1 MGLKEAKSVKK
12 QDEVELKKKRFR
24 NAYLEIYIVGKYNKL
39 LDILIGERKDCIN
52 YYDGK
57 NKENQISKNNDN
69 NSIKKNGK
77 SDITI
82 SNDIE
87 KNDNKKRLNFIDYIN
102 NFKYHDKI
110 NLEENYKIDNS
121 TLNWHFHF
129 FCKEGFSIQYI
140 EKIRDTI
147 NKNYDKNKN
156 NILLLFIDDIEQIKR
171 VIEIFKIIN
180 KEFHPLF
187 LFIMN
192 NKEGNENSEDIL
204 KKIIDY
210 AMENNI
216 SMINPRNITIKNFI
230 DLENSENEENIKSY
244 ILDIYLYFMNAL
256 FYYNNFGDDYPF
268 IDYIDK
274 NDISVLLNDLTDQ
287 NQIKQNDKDKGK
299 GLFNI
304 LIIGRPGTGKSTL
317 VNLLCQSKRSMEGKG
332 INVTKYITRY
342 AVKKYNI
349 SVYDSPGFEI
359 DEDITRIKHLI
370 DQLNKHLI
378 KKKNQIH
385 LIFYL
390 LNSQGGRDFYD
401 SEKEIL
407 KILMDN
413 EIHTYFLLTFCPDK
427 EFGNELKEV
436 VEGDLAKIFYQI
448 NQEKGI
454 DYFQNYTKI
463 FPVHLLDEIKGS
475 CKKFGL
481 KMVLQE
487 AYNLFK
493 KCIIDDKDIDKLKE
507 LLKNKDNLYIDE
519 KNKEEDIIVKR
530 KWQKEIFDII
540 NKDNKNIIY
549 KHMSSINDVINS
561 ASKESKNSIFKYSI
575 GYSLLGF
582 MGFFELPFLKPLIK
596 KQLLLQISEKYNK
609 VVNDKEKNDLIE
621 NYSGIINENSNE
633 SNIPFYSAFLNYKN
647 LTNFGNLFVDKY
659 SKELDEEGLNGISNY
674 LIDLIR
680 CYNISINGLKELGN
694 LIKE

>member
-230 DLENSENEENIKSY
+230 DLEKSENEENIKSY

-317 VNLLCQSKRSMEGKG
+317 VNLLCQSK
-332 INVTKYITRY
+332 
-342 AVKKYNI
+342 
-349 SVYDSPGFEI
+349 
-359 DEDITRIKHLI
+359 
-370 DQLNKHLI
+370 
-378 KKKNQIH
+378 
-385 LIFYL
+385 
-390 LNSQGGRDFYD
+390 
-401 SEKEIL
+401 
-407 KILMDN
+407 
-413 EIHTYFLLTFCPDK
+413 
-427 EFGNELKEV
+427 
-436 VEGDLAKIFYQI
+436 
-448 NQEKGI
+448 
-454 DYFQNYTKI
+454 
-463 FPVHLLDEIKGS
+463 
-475 CKKFGL
+475 
-481 KMVLQE
+481 
-487 AYNLFK
+487 
-493 KCIIDDKDIDKLKE
+493 
-507 LLKNKDNLYIDE
+507 
-519 KNKEEDIIVKR
+519 
-530 KWQKEIFDII
+530 
-540 NKDNKNIIY
+540 
-549 KHMSSINDVINS
+549 
-561 ASKESKNSIFKYSI
+561 
-575 GYSLLGF
+575 
-582 MGFFELPFLKPLIK
+582 
-596 KQLLLQISEKYNK
+596 
-609 VVNDKEKNDLIE
+609 
-621 NYSGIINENSNE
+621 
-633 SNIPFYSAFLNYKN
+633 
-647 LTNFGNLFVDKY
+647 
-659 SKELDEEGLNGISNY
+659 
-674 LIDLIR
+674 
-680 CYNISINGLKELGN
+680 
-694 LIKE
+694 

>member
-1 MGLKEAKSVKK
+1 MGQKETKSVKK
-12 QDEVELKKKRFR
+12 QDEVEIKKNRFK
-24 NAYLEIYIVGKYNKL
+24 NAYLEIYIVGHYNKL
-39 LDILIGERKDCIN
+39 MDILIGKTKDYN
-52 YYDGK
+52 DGK
-57 NKENQISKNNDN
+57 NKENQISKNNCN

-77 SDITI
+77 NDNTI
-82 SNDIE
+82 SNDIQNNDL
-87 KNDNKKRLNFIDYIN
+87 KNCLNFIDYIN
-102 NFKYHDKI
+102 SFEEHEQLNS
-110 NLEENYKIDNS
+110 EENCEIKNS
-121 TLNWHFHF
+121 TLKWNFHF

-140 EKIRDTI
+140 EKIRDEI
-147 NKNYDKNKN
+147 NKNYDNKKN

-171 VIEIFKIIN
+171 VIEIFKTIN

-187 LFIMN
+187 LFMMN
-192 NKEGNENSEDIL
+192 NKENIENSEDIL
-204 KKIIDY
+204 KEITDY
-210 AMENNI
+210 ALDNNI
-216 SMINPRNITIKNFI
+216 RMINPRNITIKNYI
-230 DLENSENEENIKSY
+230 DLEKNKNEENIKSY
-244 ILDIYLYFMNAL
+244 ILDIYLYLMNAL

-268 IDYIDK
+268 IEYIDK
-274 NDISVLLNDLTDQ
+274 NDISVLLNDLTYQ
-287 NQIKQNDKDKGK
+287 NQIKQDDKDKGK

-304 LIIGRPGTGKSTL
+304 LIIGRPGVGKSTL

-342 AVKKYNI
+342 AIKKYNI
-349 SVYDSPGFEI
+349 SIYDSPGFEI

-378 KKKNQIH
+378 TKKNQIH

-401 SEKEIL
+401 TEKEIL

-436 VEGDLAKIFYQI
+436 VESDLAKIFYQI
-448 NQEKGI
+448 NQEKGLE
-454 DYFQNYTKI
+454 YFQNYTKI

-487 AYNLFK
+487 AYNQFQK
-493 KCIIDDKDIDKLKE
+493 YIIDDKDIDKLKE
-507 LLKNKDNLYIDE
+507 LLKNKDNIYIDE
-519 KNKEEDIIVKR
+519 KNKEQDIIIKK

-549 KHMSSINDVINS
+549 KHISSINDVINS
-561 ASKESKNSIFKYSI
+561 ASKESKNSIFNYSI
-575 GYSLLGF
+575 AYSLLGS
-582 MGFFELPFLKPLIK
+582 MGIFELSFLKPIIK
-596 KQLLLQISEKYNK
+596 KKLLLQISEKYNK

-621 NYSGIINENSNE
+621 NYSRMINEDSNE
-633 SNIPFYSAFLNYKN
+633 TNIPFYSAFLNYKN
-647 LTNFGNLFVDKY
+647 LNNFGNLFIDKY
-659 SKELDEEGLNGISNY
+659 SKELDEEGLNGVSNY